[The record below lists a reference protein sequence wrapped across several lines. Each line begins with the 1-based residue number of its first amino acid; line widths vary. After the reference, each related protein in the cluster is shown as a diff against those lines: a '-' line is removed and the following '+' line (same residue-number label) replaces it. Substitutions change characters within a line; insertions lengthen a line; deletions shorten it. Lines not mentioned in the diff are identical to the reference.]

1 MKMEGGEG
9 ASSNSKWSA
18 GAGRSVVLWLSVLQE
33 FGTNSFCRSGDGV
46 EDMREHFSLIQVE
59 NRVAELEYM
68 VAAMEKKK
76 NIHVRLI
83 VVAVLVGV
91 AAIYVIG
98 S

>member
-1 MKMEGGEG
+1 MECR
-9 ASSNSKWSA
+9 S
-18 GAGRSVVLWLSVLQE
+18 RSVSIPHCKYFMWLDKHNVEL
-33 FGTNSFCRSGDGV
+33 GANSFGSSGDGV
-46 EDMREHFSLIQVE
+46 EDIREHFSLIQVE
-59 NRVAELEYM
+59 NRVAELEYR

-83 VVAVLVGV
+83 VVAVLVSV